1 MACALLVGL
10 LALIHSGVADF
21 SQQVQRLRYGD
32 GPPDGCSRN
41 LDHTLW
47 AGNAERRAMVKD
59 IGAGGQP
66 ARGD

>member
-1 MACALLVGL
+1 LLVEQL

-32 GPPDGCSRN
+32 GPPDSGSRN
-41 LDHTLW
+41 LDDMLW